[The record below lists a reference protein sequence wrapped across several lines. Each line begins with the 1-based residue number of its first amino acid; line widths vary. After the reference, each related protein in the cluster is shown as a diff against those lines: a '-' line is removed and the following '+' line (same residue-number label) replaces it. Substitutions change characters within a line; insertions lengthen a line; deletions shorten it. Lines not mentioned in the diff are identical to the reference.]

1 MSKLIENKLS
11 TCYNKLP
18 RTGDLLVTEGDKMIK
33 SLIFDMD
40 GVLTDTASVSVEL
53 VTSYFEKKGLK
64 IKKEDVVN
72 NLGKGMRKMFLDSAG
87 DIGASIDVD
96 DALKYSREVYSALLE
111 KRERMKGVNEM
122 LERAEKCGVRVA
134 VASSAP
140 LWRVEAN
147 ISSLGL
153 DGSYFDAVI
162 TEEDIKRNKP
172 FPDIFTL
179 AMIKLGVD
187 GKEAVVFEDSEAGI
201 IAGKKSGAYTCALT
215 TSLSRDKMKSLSPSF
230 IIEDLAHFPEFN
242 SIEMLE
248 GVVKELMN
256 IKKGAKK
263 YGANWRTPLERTLSP
278 SVVEK
283 KAIEEAKRV
292 MLNAYAPYS
301 GFKVGAA
308 VLSAATGRIYSGC
321 NMENASYGATI
332 CAERNAITTA
342 VANEGAIGIE
352 LVVVAS
358 ESLPP
363 AQPCAVCLQVMSEFI
378 RPETPVVLVSTKGE
392 TEHYVYSDLLPHPFE
407 FGE

>member
-1 MSKLIENKLS
+1 MSKHIENKLS
-11 TCYNKLP
+11 TCYNKFP
-18 RTGDLLVTEGDKMIK
+18 RTGDLLVNKGDKMIK
-33 SLIFDMD
+33 ALIFDMD
-40 GVLTDTASVSVEL
+40 GVLTDTAAVSVEL

-64 IKKEDVVN
+64 IKKEDAVK
-72 NLGKGMRKMFLDSAG
+72 NLGKGMRKMFLDSAD

-96 DALKYSREVYSALLE
+96 DALTYSRQVYSSLLE
-111 KRERMKGVNEM
+111 KRERMNGVNEL
-122 LERAEKCGVRVA
+122 LESAKKSGVKIA

-140 LWRVEAN
+140 LWRVEKN

-153 DGSYFDAVI
+153 DGSYFDAVV

-179 AMIKLGVD
+179 AMIKLGVE
-187 GKEAVVFEDSEAGI
+187 GKESVVFEDSEAGI
-201 IAGKKSGAYTCALT
+201 IAAKRSGAYACALT
-215 TSLSRDKMKSLSPSF
+215 TSLSRDKVKSLSPSF

-242 SIEMLE
+242 SIEMLDE
-248 GVVKELMN
+248 AVKGLMN

-263 YGANWRTPLERTLSP
+263 YGANWITPLERTLSF

-301 GFKVGAA
+301 GFRVGAA

-342 VANEGAIGIE
+342 VANEGAVGIE

-378 RPETPVVLVSTKGE
+378 RPETPVVLVSTKGAVE
-392 TEHYVYSDLLPHPFE
+392 RYVYSELLPHPFE